1 MPTVNEI
8 SHEPSHETSVDRNQA
23 MPREFDILDL
33 FLILAA
39 RKGLIFWASVGGFV
53 LGILLVLLVAP
64 SFTAKALILPPQQE
78 QSSSNAM
85 MGQMGALASMA
96 GLGASLGIKNPVDL
110 YIGMLGSQTVADGV
124 IKRFDLVRI
133 YHPKRYSDL
142 RAMVI
147 KKAKFLA
154 GKDGMISVSVTD
166 KDPRTAAAMA
176 NAFVDQ
182 LYQLNNRLAI
192 GGASQR
198 RLFYEQQLAQEKD
211 KLADSEVALAKT
223 EEATGVIAPL
233 GQTENIIRQVAQL
246 QAEITARE
254 VQLDAL
260 RTSST
265 DQNPD
270 VVRLN
275 SELTGLREQL
285 RGLESGSSS
294 TKHAP
299 GDIFISTA
307 NVPQAG
313 LEYIRKERDVK
324 YHQFL
329 FDLLARQYEGARIDE
344 AKAAPVI
351 QVVDTAQVPDRRS
364 APTRAIWALV
374 GGFLGFFFTTAWVLG
389 SHIYRRMAAD
399 AEHGQRLA
407 LLREELRLR
416 G

>member
-8 SHEPSHETSVDRNQA
+8 GRESSHETSVDRSQA
-23 MPREFDILDL
+23 TPREFDILDL

-39 RKGLIFWASVGGFV
+39 RKRLIFWASVGGFV
-53 LGILLVLLVAP
+53 LGVLLVLMVAP
-64 SFTAKALILPPQQE
+64 VFTAKAVILPPQQD
-78 QSSSNAM
+78 QSSGNAF
-85 MGQMGALASMA
+85 MGQFGALASMT

-110 YIGMLGSQTVADGV
+110 YIGMLSSQTVTDGI
-124 IKRFDLVRI
+124 IKRFDFVRI

-142 RAMVI
+142 RVMVT
-147 KKAKFLA
+147 KKAKFVA
-154 GKDGMISVSVTD
+154 GKDGMISISVTD
-166 KDPRTAAAMA
+166 ADPRMAAAMA
-176 NAFVDQ
+176 NAYVDQ

-211 KLADSEVALAKT
+211 KLADAEVALRKT
-223 EEATGVIAPL
+223 EEATGVIAPS
-233 GQTENIIRQVAQL
+233 GQTESIIREVAQV

-265 DQNPD
+265 EQNPD

-313 LEYIRKERDVK
+313 LEYIRKEREVK

-329 FDLLARQYEGARIDE
+329 FDLLARQYEAARIDE

-351 QVVDTAQVPDRRS
+351 QVVDTAQVPDRKS
-364 APTRAIWALV
+364 APTRALWALV
-374 GGFLGFFFTTAWVLG
+374 GCFLGFIFTTSWVFA
-389 SHIYRRMAAD
+389 SHVYHRLEAD
-399 AEHGQRLA
+399 DTHGQRLA
-407 LLREELRLR
+407 VLRQELKLR
-416 G
+416 

>member
-1 MPTVNEI
+1 MPTVNGI
-8 SHEPSHETSVDRNQA
+8 SHEPSHETSVDRSEA
-23 MPREFDILDL
+23 TPREFDILDL

-39 RKGLIFWASVGGFV
+39 RKRLIFWASVGGFV
-53 LGILLVLLVAP
+53 LGILLVLMVAP
-64 SFTAKALILPPQQE
+64 TFTAKALILPPQQE
-78 QSSSNAM
+78 QSSGNAF
-85 MGQMGALASMA
+85 MGQFGALASMT

-110 YIGMLGSQTVADGV
+110 YIGMLQSQSVTDGI
-124 IKRFDLVRI
+124 IKRFDFVRI

-142 RAMVI
+142 RVMVT
-147 KKAKFLA
+147 KKAKFVA
-154 GKDGMISVSVTD
+154 GKDGMIAISVTD
-166 KDPRTAAAMA
+166 ADPRMAASMA
-176 NAFVDQ
+176 NAYVDQ

-211 KLADSEVALAKT
+211 KLADSEVALRKT
-223 EEATGVIAPL
+223 EEATGVIMPS
-233 GQTENIIRQVAQL
+233 GQTESIIREVAQI

-265 DQNPD
+265 EQNPD

-275 SELTGLREQL
+275 SELTGLREQM

-329 FDLLARQYEGARIDE
+329 FDLLARQYESARIDE

-351 QVVDTAQVPDRRS
+351 QVVDSAQVPDRKS
-364 APTRAIWALV
+364 APTRALWALV
-374 GGFLGFFFTTAWVLG
+374 GGFLGFFFTTGWVFM
-389 SHIYRRMAAD
+389 SHIYHRLEAD
-399 AEHGQRLA
+399 DTHGQRLA
-407 LLREELRLR
+407 VLRQELKLR
-416 G
+416 

>member
-1 MPTVNEI
+1 
-8 SHEPSHETSVDRNQA
+8 VDRSQA
-23 MPREFDILDL
+23 TPREFDILDL

-39 RKGLIFWASVGGFV
+39 RKRLIFWASVGGFV
-53 LGILLVLLVAP
+53 LGILLVLMVAP
-64 SFTAKALILPPQQE
+64 TFTAKALILPPQQE
-78 QSSSNAM
+78 QSSGNAF
-85 MGQMGALASMA
+85 MGQFGALASMT

-110 YIGMLGSQTVADGV
+110 YIGMLQSQSVTDGI
-124 IKRFDLVRI
+124 IKRFDFVRI

-142 RAMVI
+142 RVMVT
-147 KKAKFLA
+147 KKAKFVA
-154 GKDGMISVSVTD
+154 GKDGMIAISVTD
-166 KDPRTAAAMA
+166 ADPRMAASMA
-176 NAFVDQ
+176 NAYVDQ

-211 KLADSEVALAKT
+211 KLADSEVALRKT
-223 EEATGVIAPL
+223 EEATGVIMPS
-233 GQTENIIRQVAQL
+233 GQTESIIREVAQI

-265 DQNPD
+265 EQNPD

-275 SELTGLREQL
+275 SELTGLREQM

-329 FDLLARQYEGARIDE
+329 FDLLARQYESARIDE

-351 QVVDTAQVPDRRS
+351 QVVDSAQVPDRKS
-364 APTRAIWALV
+364 APTRALWALV
-374 GGFLGFFFTTAWVLG
+374 GGFLGFFFTTGWVFM
-389 SHIYRRMAAD
+389 SHIYHRLEAD
-399 AEHGQRLA
+399 DTHGQRLA
-407 LLREELRLR
+407 VLRQELKLR
-416 G
+416 

>member
-8 SHEPSHETSVDRNQA
+8 SHEPSQETSVDRSQA
-23 MPREFDILDL
+23 TPREFDVLDV

-39 RKGLIFWASVGGFV
+39 RKRLIFWASVGGFV
-53 LGILLVLLVAP
+53 LGILLVLMVAP
-64 SFTAKALILPPQQE
+64 TFTAKALILPPQQE
-78 QSSSNAM
+78 QSSGNAF
-85 MGQMGALASMA
+85 MGQFGALASMT

-110 YIGMLGSQTVADGV
+110 YIGMLQSQSVTDGI
-124 IKRFDLVRI
+124 IKRFDFVRI

-142 RAMVI
+142 RVMVT
-147 KKAKFLA
+147 KKAKFVA
-154 GKDGMISVSVTD
+154 GKDGMIAISVTD
-166 KDPRTAAAMA
+166 ADPRMAASMA
-176 NAFVDQ
+176 NAYVDQ

-211 KLADSEVALAKT
+211 KLADSEVALRKT
-223 EEATGVIAPL
+223 EEATGVIMPS
-233 GQTENIIRQVAQL
+233 GQTESIIREVAQI

-265 DQNPD
+265 EQNPD

-275 SELTGLREQL
+275 SELTGLREQM

-329 FDLLARQYEGARIDE
+329 FDLLARQYESARIDE

-351 QVVDTAQVPDRRS
+351 QVVDSAQVPDRKS
-364 APTRAIWALV
+364 APTRALWALV
-374 GGFLGFFFTTAWVLG
+374 GGFLGFFFTTGWVFM
-389 SHIYRRMAAD
+389 SHIYHRLEAD
-399 AEHGQRLA
+399 DTHGQRLA
-407 LLREELRLR
+407 VLRQELKLR
-416 G
+416 